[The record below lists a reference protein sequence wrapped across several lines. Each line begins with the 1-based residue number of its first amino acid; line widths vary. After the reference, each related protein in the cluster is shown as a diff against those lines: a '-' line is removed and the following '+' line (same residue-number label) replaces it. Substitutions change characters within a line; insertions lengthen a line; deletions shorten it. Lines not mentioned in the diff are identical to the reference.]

1 MDAATF
7 KDTTEKRLEGSLKA
21 IFSVAGSALRPS
33 LASAWVNRAIEAWA
47 TSLILGTPKV
57 ELIHT
62 ARCIA
67 ETNAFL
73 CKAVLDT
80 AQLIERTSALSV
92 AAPWTLWL
100 KNWSSDISFKKFFT
114 ILPFQGL
121 RLFGEKIIRRQ
132 GVRGV
137 IFFLWPKQQVDKKIK
152 LSKSNSGHP
161 FAPNHQTNLVQ
172 DGYRTSPKARSPMTS
187 PHRHDW
193 APPPGSQK
201 HIGGQLLRFWEAWLR
216 HSSDSWVKDIVT
228 DGYHMHFASLPHRR
242 FFMSKVPS
250 TPSRAQAFQEC
261 VRSLWNL
268 WVIEPVPSQTRFYD
282 YYSNLFIVPKK
293 DNTFRPVLDLKELN
307 LLIRFVQLK
316 METLCSVIW
325 GMEPGQLLVSLGIKD
340 TYLHVPNWPPHHQ
353 YLRFAFGKRHF
364 QFVALPFRLTS
375 APSVTQDDFPR
386 VGMRHAGT
394 ESVPTTR
401 EATQAPQPDSAFQ
414 TFSPFY
420 NEGWTKAL
428 S

>member
-1 MDAATF
+1 MAKVQEVPVEKHKRTLSKQDDDNDEEGNTRE
-7 KDTTEKRLEGSLKA
+7 KDTSHNIDGIIMAVIEVLKLDSNTDSSYHKEAHRGTASPFLGGVATPLFRFLGEGYSHRRLSH
-21 IFSVAGSALRPS
+21 ALRFSSPQ
-33 LASAWVNRAIEAWA
+33 E
-47 TSLILGTPKV
+47 ILHV
-57 ELIHT
+57 
-62 ARCIA
+62 
-67 ETNAFL
+67 
-73 CKAVLDT
+73 
-80 AQLIERTSALSV
+80 
-92 AAPWTLWL
+92 
-100 KNWSSDISFKKFFT
+100 
-114 ILPFQGL
+114 
-121 RLFGEKIIRRQ
+121 
-132 GVRGV
+132 
-137 IFFLWPKQQVDKKIK
+137 
-152 LSKSNSGHP
+152 KS
-161 FAPNHQTNLVQ
+161 
-172 DGYRTSPKARSPMTS
+172 
-187 PHRHDW
+187 
-193 APPPGSQK
+193 
-201 HIGGQLLRFWEAWLR
+201 
-216 HSSDSWVKDIVT
+216 
-228 DGYHMHFASLPHRR
+228 
-242 FFMSKVPS
+242 PS
-250 TPSRAQAFQEC
+250 TASRAQAFQEC

-325 GMEPGQLLVSLGIKD
+325 GMEPGQLLVYLGIKD

-375 APSVTQDDFPR
+375 APSITQDDFPR

-420 NEGWTKAL
+420 KEGWT
-428 S
+428 